1 MFSRKYFGHVLTK
14 DLKSQTSKIL
24 GIISGSVINDLFPH
38 WIWGKLLG
46 DAEILR
52 QDELQDASR
61 VEGEAANHIPIGLRG
76 SCYGNVDHV
85 EHSIHTCVHAS
96 CTARAKQ

>member
-1 MFSRKYFGHVLTK
+1 MTCSPTESEVSYLAMLRFSG
-14 DLKSQTSKIL
+14 
-24 GIISGSVINDLFPH
+24 
-38 WIWGKLLG
+38 
-46 DAEILR
+46 